1 MNDIESYIFGLLV
14 TDGSLYLSKKGSKG
28 RVTLE
33 VNSKDSDIIY
43 KLYNI
48 IPNSSVR
55 QRIRNT
61 NFKNNYKTKIFSNS
75 RKEFREFLILNGFP
89 VFRKSENVGPPNST
103 YDELHFWRGVID
115 GDGSIGIT
123 SKNIPFISFVTVSEN
138 LKNSYVKFIEKTL
151 NRKIKTTRNKRDN
164 AYNIMISG
172 KDAIILTK
180 ILYIDNN
187 NGLYLERKYKKA
199 LDLQNYNKPNMS
211 NKIESFYRSKQR
223 RKR

>member
-14 TDGSLYLSKKGSKG
+14 TDGSLYLSKKGNKG
-28 RVTLE
+28 KVILE
-33 VNSKDSDIIY
+33 VNNKDSDIIY

-61 NFKNNYKTKIFSNS
+61 NFKNNYKTEIFSNS
-75 RKEFREFLILNGFP
+75 RKEFREFLILNGFQ
-89 VFRKSENVGPPNST
+89 VFKKSENVGPPNST
-103 YDELHFWRGVID
+103 YNEIHFWRGIID

-123 SKNIPFISFVTVSEN
+123 SKNIPFISFVTISEN
-138 LKNSYVKFIEKTL
+138 LKNNYVKFIEKTL

-164 AYNIMISG
+164 AYNIMISR
-172 KDAIILTK
+172 KDAIILAK

-199 LDLQNYNKPNMS
+199 LDLQKL
-211 NKIESFYRSKQR
+211 
-223 RKR
+223 

>member
-187 NGLYLERKYKKA
+187 GLYLERKYKKA
-199 LDLQNYNKPNMS
+199 LDLQKL
-211 NKIESFYRSKQR
+211 
-223 RKR
+223 

>member
-103 YDELHFWRGVID
+103 YDELHFWRGIID

-199 LDLQNYNKPNMS
+199 LDLQKL
-211 NKIESFYRSKQR
+211 
-223 RKR
+223 

>member
-14 TDGSLYLSKKGSKG
+14 TNGSLYLSKKGSKG

-199 LDLQNYNKPNMS
+199 LDLQKL
-211 NKIESFYRSKQR
+211 
-223 RKR
+223 

>member
-103 YDELHFWRGVID
+103 YDELHFWGGVID

-138 LKNSYVKFIEKTL
+138 LKNSYIKFIEKTL

-199 LDLQNYNKPNMS
+199 LDLQKL
-211 NKIESFYRSKQR
+211 
-223 RKR
+223 

>member
-28 RVTLE
+28 KVTLE
-33 VNSKDSDIIY
+33 VNNKDSDIIY

-61 NFKNNYKTKIFSNS
+61 NFKNNYKTEIFSNS

-89 VFRKSENVGPPNST
+89 IFKKSENAGPPNST
-103 YDELHFWRGVID
+103 YDEIHFWRGIID

-123 SKNIPFISFVTVSEN
+123 SKNIPFRSFVTISEN

-164 AYNIMISG
+164 AYNIMISR
-172 KDAIILTK
+172 KDAIILAK

-199 LDLQNYNKPNMS
+199 LDLQKL
-211 NKIESFYRSKQR
+211 
-223 RKR
+223 

>member
-199 LDLQNYNKPNMS
+199 LDLQKL
-211 NKIESFYRSKQR
+211 
-223 RKR
+223 

>member
-14 TDGSLYLSKKGSKG
+14 IDGSLYLSKKGSKG

-180 ILYIDNN
+180 ILYIDNK

-199 LDLQNYNKPNMS
+199 LDLQKL
-211 NKIESFYRSKQR
+211 
-223 RKR
+223 